1 MFLSC
6 VDGLDELLHVGVSQ
20 SASWRSWPN
29 LSVTDLL
36 NIGDCSFERLRCLL
50 AVERC
55 RLVVAVGAAPISSSR
70 GVRVGFGCT
79 YRKHWTSSSRSRP
92 SACHAGVSFLVI
104 LTILVS
110 SSSRSLINVAL
121 CETPPTLPSPESAP
135 DSLSRFSFSRA
146 RSICS
151 RISASRARRRETS
164 DRILAWIAASKEACR
179 SELGAPG
186 AGGLLAR
193 WFTSDSPTCEMEVSA
208 PCLPEVGCRAR
219 D

>member
-1 MFLSC
+1 VLWLISRISRLC
-6 VDGLDELLHVGVSQ
+6 TL
-20 SASWRSWPN
+20 
-29 LSVTDLL
+29 
-36 NIGDCSFERLRCLL
+36 RLRCFPLSLQCLFCPCRNKHTSCMHDLCFFHAWMDWTNSFSTLATVALNACAASWQLSGVVLL
-50 AVERC
+50 
-55 RLVVAVGAAPISSSR
+55 L
-70 GVRVGFGCT
+70 
-79 YRKHWTSSSRSRP
+79 RKHWTSSSRSRP